1 MQCII
6 IITITIISTIVIII
20 ILGTPE
26 IAGLTTAQA
35 LEIIRGTRGLNIV
48 SADVVEVLIF

>member
-1 MQCII
+1 MCHHHY
-6 IITITIISTIVIII
+6 VI